1 MSERP
6 SIELR
11 TFYSLR
17 TVRYGVYREVRV
29 YYVDYRDGLRLANL
43 SITTVVYAVF
53 SPVYLSGGNTSRE
66 KNKDNSTKSTAMF
79 DNG

>member
-1 MSERP
+1 LSERP

-29 YYVDYRDGLRLANL
+29 CYVDYRDGLWLTNL
-43 SITTVVYAVF
+43 SITTVIYAVF
-53 SPVYLSGGNTSRE
+53 PLCIYQGETRSE
-66 KNKDNSTKSTAMF
+66 KKK
-79 DNG
+79 

>member
-29 YYVDYRDGLRLANL
+29 YYVDYRDGLWLANL

-53 SPVYLSGGNTSRE
+53 PLQCTYQGETRPEKKIKITPRSPL
-66 KNKDNSTKSTAMF
+66 
-79 DNG
+79 